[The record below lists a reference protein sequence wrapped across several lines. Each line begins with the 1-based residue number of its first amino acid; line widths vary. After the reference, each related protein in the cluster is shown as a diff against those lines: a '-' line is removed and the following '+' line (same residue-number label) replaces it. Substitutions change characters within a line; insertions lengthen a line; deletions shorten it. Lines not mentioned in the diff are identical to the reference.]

1 MMFKANLLCFLILAL
16 IMGCSGSPKSESG
29 IIGDYEFTMYDSS
42 NSKIAIGNLTIQSH
56 VGEKVIGTYQFTDL
70 ISEFSGYGTMRG
82 KFDGKVNE
90 SEKMILINTNP
101 GAADNNIYFNVKIE
115 KNKLEGEWYYTGFRQ
130 NMVYNNVVLKRK

>member
-1 MMFKANLLCFLILAL
+1 
-16 IMGCSGSPKSESG
+16 MGCSGPTKSGAE
-29 IIGDYEFTMYDSS
+29 ITGDYEFTMYDST
-42 NSKIAIGNLTIQSH
+42 NSKIADGVLTIESH
-56 VGEKVIGTYQFTDL
+56 VGEKVMGTYKFTNL
-70 ISEFSGYGTMRG
+70 VTEFSGYGTMRG

-101 GAADNNIYFNVKIE
+101 GVADNNIYFNVKIE